1 MCRNPTSPCVFE
13 QEQFCE
19 PTDVKQQRTPLPIIV
34 GSGGISPA
42 GRVSFDHAYRRM
54 VIDALPEAKREATLS
69 SLAKLMGLASVGH
82 SDLDSATQQQIL
94 DGTLVRKI
102 EHFDVERVAWNNTMS
117 LGNVGD
123 SEQTFQVAKRQLPQ
137 TLPEGWNVSE
147 LDDKTVL
154 VRCSGDLNVLVQ
166 DLRPSKV
173 TSAGQLPTG
182 FDPAALYPSR
192 SHPRGLQMTVYGASD
207 ALRSTG
213 FTIDELK
220 GLVRPDQIGVYSGS
234 AMGQLDQDGYG
245 GLMQNALTGK
255 RPTSKNLALGLAEM
269 PGDFV
274 NAYVL
279 GSVGETAGII
289 GACATFLYSV
299 KRGMDEI
306 RSGSKRIVIVGNAEA
321 PVNPAVIEGYRTM
334 GALTEDEALMALDN
348 STQPDNRR
356 ACRPFSSNAGF
367 TLAESSV
374 WIVLMDDAL
383 AMESGARVLG
393 SVGDVFVNADGYKKS
408 IPGPGIG
415 NYVTVAKA
423 MAAARG
429 MLGEDGLRTGT
440 YMHAH
445 GTGTPQNRVTESAI
459 MSEVAKAFGIP
470 RLSIAAIKS
479 YVGHSLAPAGGD
491 QLSAILGAWQD
502 GIIPGIKT
510 IDHIADDVAQ
520 ENLHF
525 PLQDEERDIASMRGA
540 FVNSKGF
547 GGNNATGFFMSPQQT
562 EQMLEKRYGAQ
573 AFAAAKRRQEAV
585 ESTAQAYNDKADDGD
600 IAPIYRFGEG
610 VLEGKDL
617 TLTDRAIRVPGF
629 EHSIELSDDNPFDDM
644 T

>member
-1 MCRNPTSPCVFE
+1 MS
-13 QEQFCE
+13 QH
-19 PTDVKQQRTPLPIIV
+19 RTPLPIIV
-34 GSGGISPA
+34 GCGGINPA
-42 GRVSFDHAYRRM
+42 GRVSFHHAYRRL
-54 VIDALPEAKREATLS
+54 VLDSLPESVRDATLA
-69 SLAKLMGLASVGH
+69 SLAQLMRLQQDKAAPIAA
-82 SDLDSATQQQIL
+82 DTRQQIL

-102 EHFDVERVAWNNTMS
+102 EHFDVERTLWHNAVT
-117 LGNVGD
+117 LGQSGAT
-123 SEQTFQVAKRQLPQ
+123 EQSFVVAKRQLPQ
-137 TLPEGWNVSE
+137 TLPEGWTVTV
-147 LDDKTVL
+147 LDDKQ
-154 VRCSGDLNVLVQ
+154 VRVSCSGDINVLVP
-166 DLRPSKV
+166 DFRPSKV

-182 FDPAALYPSR
+182 FDPAALYASR

-213 FTIDELK
+213 FAIDELK
-220 GLVRPDQIGVYSGS
+220 NMVHPDQIGVYSGS
-234 AMGQLDQDGYG
+234 AMGQMDQDGYA
-245 GLMQNALTGK
+245 GLLQNPLTGK
-255 RPTSKNLALGLAEM
+255 RPTAKNTALALPEM

-289 GACATFLYSV
+289 GACATFLYNV

-306 RSGSKRIVIVGNAEA
+306 RSGSKRIVMVGNAEA
-321 PVNPAVIEGYRTM
+321 PITQGVIEGYRTM
-334 GALTEDEALMALDN
+334 GALAEDEALMALDGASQVN
-348 STQPDNRR
+348 NRR
-356 ACRPFSSNAGF
+356 ACRPFSDNAGF
-367 TLAESSV
+367 TVAESSV
-374 WIVLMDDAL
+374 WIVLVDDAL

-423 MAAARG
+423 MAAARNI
-429 MLGEDGLRTGT
+429 LGEEGLRHST

-459 MSEVAKAFGIP
+459 MSELAGTFGIP
-470 RLSIAAIKS
+470 RFTIAAIKS
-479 YVGHSLAPAGGD
+479 YLGHSLAPAGGD

-520 ENLHF
+520 ANLHF
-525 PLQDEERDIASMRGA
+525 PMQDEERDSTEMRGA

-562 EQMLEKRYGAQ
+562 EQMLEKRYGKQ
-573 AFAAAKRRQEAV
+573 AYAAAQTRQETTLVKAH
-585 ESTAQAYNDKADDGD
+585 EYNDVADSGS

-617 TLTDRAIRVPGF
+617 DIGPNDIKVPGF
-629 EHSIELSDDNPFDDM
+629 AQSIKFNDTNPFEDM